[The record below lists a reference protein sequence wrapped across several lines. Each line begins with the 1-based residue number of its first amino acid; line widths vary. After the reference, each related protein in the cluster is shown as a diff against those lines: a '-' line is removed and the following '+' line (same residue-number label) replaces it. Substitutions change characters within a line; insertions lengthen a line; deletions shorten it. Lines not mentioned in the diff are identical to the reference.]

1 MAITPKPPRAR
12 SQTQLVR
19 DAMLDRDMRDIT
31 ARLTNIEKII
41 TDSAAKEHAYSMMSG
56 RIAHLEEKIK
66 DKVSFDQFILVRNIV
81 FGGVATILLT
91 VLGALLGLVLIGG
104 K

>member
-1 MAITPKPPRAR
+1 MTSTPKPQRAR
-12 SQTQLVR
+12 GQTQLIR

-31 ARLTNIEKII
+31 ARLANIEKIMV
-41 TDSAAKEHAYSMMSG
+41 DAAAKEHAYSMMSG
-56 RIAHLEEKIK
+56 RISILEEKIK
-66 DKVSFDQFILVRNIV
+66 EKVSADQFILVRNIV
-81 FGGVATILLT
+81 FGGVGTILLT